1 MNNILHIDSSVRF
14 GENESLS
21 HRSISKSLGQ
31 HFIQTWMK
39 KNNSIKVVYRDLA
52 SNPPEYLSVD
62 WLAAA
67 FTEEVERSELQR
79 SVLKQ
84 SDAYYEEVKQADL
97 ILITAPMHNYGMP
110 AVLKAWFDQILR
122 LNHTFT
128 FDLKRGDFPIE
139 PMLFGKVLV
148 LLTSTGEF
156 GFQAGGVREEMN
168 HLGPHVKQLGRY
180 LGAESFYE
188 IGSEF
193 QEFKDVR
200 HQKSIAK
207 AREQIESLVVDL
219 LGK

>member
-14 GENESLS
+14 AEGESSS
-21 HRSISKSLGQ
+21 HTSISKSLGQ

-39 KNNSIKVVYRDLA
+39 KNNLTKVVYRDLA
-52 SNPPEYLSVD
+52 NNPPEFISMD

-67 FTEEVERSELQR
+67 FTEKGGCSEWQKR
-79 SVLKQ
+79 VLEQ
-84 SDAYYEEVKQADL
+84 SDLYYEEVKQADL

-110 AVLKAWFDQILR
+110 AVLKAWFDQVLR

-139 PMLFGKVLV
+139 LMLFGKVLV

-156 GFQAGGVREEMN
+156 GFQVGGVREEMN
-168 HLGPHVKQLGRY
+168 HLGPHVKLLGRY

-200 HQKSIAK
+200 HQHSIAN
-207 AREQIESLVVDL
+207 ARIQIESLVTDL
-219 LGK
+219 LRP